1 MLYVA
6 TYAATI
12 DKHVTITRYPVLEV
26 GSTYPSKVHLA
37 STDKSRVVTCK
48 QPFAEVDI
56 QLPHYPIVGRRSIDS
71 TQLHPSRLKGLGA
84 DFDGDTV
91 SVNSILSKEANEEC
105 AEYLNTIRNTI
116 GANGRL
122 AYGWSTD
129 LVTLTFFNLSK
140 RGSSIYLS
148 NSVSVPSKSV

>member
-1 MLYVA
+1 MFIVN
-6 TYAATI
+6 
-12 DKHVTITRYPVLEV
+12 E
-26 GSTYPSKVHLA
+26 G
-37 STDKSRVVTCK
+37 VV
-48 QPFAEVDI
+48 V
-56 QLPHYPIVGRRSIDS
+56 Y
-71 TQLHPSRLKGLGA
+71 
-84 DFDGDTV
+84 DTV